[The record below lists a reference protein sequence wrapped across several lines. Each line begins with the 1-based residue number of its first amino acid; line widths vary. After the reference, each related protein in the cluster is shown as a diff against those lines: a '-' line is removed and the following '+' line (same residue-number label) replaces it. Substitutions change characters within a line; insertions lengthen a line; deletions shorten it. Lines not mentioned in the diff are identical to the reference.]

1 MTAYICHI
9 PYKYHKDI
17 IWATWAQIDKNI
29 KNMTFGSSSM
39 IFLTSLLYSCLL
51 AKWAKVIWMVL
62 LLIPYTKPLL
72 TGLGQNGLIRERR
85 AITSAVNHLNAFTPK
100 DSSLPNIKSGTC
112 TWAGEDKTSWGR
124 AARLAQRNSGKA
136 RCRRRGSRRE
146 WLSRS
151 SARAWSPRW
160 CPAMV
165 IALVSDSVKLRGKEP
180 KPRTLQSI

>member
-1 MTAYICHI
+1 
-9 PYKYHKDI
+9 
-17 IWATWAQIDKNI
+17 
-29 KNMTFGSSSM
+29 M

-72 TGLGQNGLIRERR
+72 TGLGQNGLIREHR
-85 AITSAVNHLNAFTPK
+85 AITSAVNHSIAFTPK

-136 RCRRRGSRRE
+136 RCRRTGSRRE

-180 KPRTLQSI
+180 KPRTLQSIYYIWPKSA